1 MNEPVSSVSM
11 TEGAAPGTPA
21 GGIPRSAWFTA
32 IAAMVLVVVSSNI
45 AVQYPVQLTIG
56 GLDLADLLTWGA
68 FTYPAAFLVTDL
80 TNRRFGVSVARR
92 VIVVGFVMAIVL
104 SVALATPRIAVA
116 SATAFLIGQ
125 LLDVT
130 IFDRLRRMRWWKAPF
145 VGALPDG
152 IVTTGLSAAPP
163 VTLGRLEG
171 GSTTLP
177 DGSATDTAV
186 FFSLAFAAVF
196 GFLGEADAFSAET
209 APLMGFASVEA
220 ARWISWAI
228 ADFSV
233 KLAFAALFLV
243 PYRLLMNILWPI
255 PDRMPAAA

>member
-21 GGIPRSAWFTA
+21 GGIPRSALSVPRAAWATA

-80 TNRRFGVSVARR
+80 TNRRFGVSAARR

-104 SVALATPRIAVA
+104 SVALATTRIAVA
-116 SATAFLIGQ
+116 SATAFLVGQ

-145 VGALPDG
+145 VGSL
-152 IVTTGLSAAPP
+152 L
-163 VTLGRLEG
+163 
-171 GSTTLP
+171 
-177 DGSATDTAV
+177 GSATDTAV

-196 GFLGEADAFSAET
+196 GFLGEADAFSAEA
-209 APLMGFASVEA
+209 APLMGFAHVEA

-233 KLAFAALFLV
+233 KLGFAALFLV